1 MTIRIGQPAPDL
13 ELEAYVRGEP
23 TPHKLRLS
31 ELQGRWVV
39 LFFYPRDFT
48 FVCPTEIEAFA
59 RLHEDF
65 RKERALVIGV
75 STDSYFSHKAWF
87 ESDPRL
93 GDVNYPVIADTSHKL
108 SEAFRVLLEDGAA
121 LRGTFIIDVGGIV
134 RHMLINDLDVG
145 RNVEETLRTLRALR
159 TGELCPE
166 AWEPGQATL
175 TAQMSSEGAPA

>member
-1 MTIRIGQPAPDL
+1 MVVKVGSPAPNFVA
-13 ELEAYVRGEP
+13 EAYVRGEP
-23 TPHKLRLS
+23 SPHKMPLS

-59 RLHEDF
+59 RLHEHF
-65 RKERALVIGV
+65 EKERAVVMGA
-75 STDSYFSHKAWF
+75 STDSWECHKAYF

-93 GDVNYPVIADTSHKL
+93 SEVNYPVIADASHKL
-108 SEAFRVLLEDGAA
+108 SEAFDVLLEDGRA

-134 RHMLINDLDVG
+134 RHIQVNDLDVG
-145 RNVEETLRTLRALR
+145 RNVEETLRLLRALR

-175 TAQMSSEGAPA
+175 TAQVNAQGAPA